1 MLEFP
6 ILEKERELERLLKMV

>member
-6 ILEKERELERLLKMV
+6 I

>member
-6 ILEKERELERLLKMV
+6 IRLQYR